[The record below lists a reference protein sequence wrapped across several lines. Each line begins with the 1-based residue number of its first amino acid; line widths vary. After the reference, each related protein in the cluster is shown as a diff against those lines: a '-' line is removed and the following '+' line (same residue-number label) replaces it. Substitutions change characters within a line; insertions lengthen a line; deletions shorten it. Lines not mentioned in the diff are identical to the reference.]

1 MGATLR
7 YAKVVDRDHLQ
18 EHGGLSPG
26 TDNLVLLRDREPGI
40 ARDFLVLRAWDDAD
54 GAFDETWRLEDPY
67 GQVVYTGT
75 PRTVLADDG
84 DLYDELQGVRFDY
97 GDSGFQLVLEVDGRE
112 VARTDFTVAVAGD
125 GSTTAPESAGADV
138 TSSERSDRG

>member
-7 YAKVVDRDHLQ
+7 YAKIVDRDHLQ

-26 TDNLVLLRDREPGI
+26 TDNLVLLRDGEPGV
-40 ARDFLVLRAWDDAD
+40 ARDFLVLRAWDDVD

-75 PRTVLADDG
+75 PRAVLAEDG
-84 DLYDELQGVRFDY
+84 DLYDELQGVHFDF

-125 GSTTAPESAGADV
+125 GVTTVPETAGAEV
-138 TSSERSDRG
+138 PPSDRG